1 MRFEA
6 FSRRAALQR
15 SDCLVLG
22 TFERGELGAQGTA
35 LDRSVRGR
43 VRRLLA
49 SGDFSGRAGESMLLP
64 DVPGL
69 ASARLL
75 LIGLGNKAQY
85 NRRGWRRALQG
96 AIGALARSRIA
107 SAAIALNIG

>member
-1 MRFEA
+1 VPKA
-6 FSRRAALQR
+6 
-15 SDCLVLG
+15 
-22 TFERGELGAQGTA
+22 TA

-64 DVPGL
+64 EVPGL

-85 NRRGWRRALQG
+85 SRRGWRRALQTPS
-96 AIGALARSRIA
+96 ARWLAPASPRPPSRW
-107 SAAIALNIG
+107 SGRRRRTRRLLLRPQRRRDHRRHPVPRQ